1 MFSKRPLL
9 LVLLFVGATVGQILS
24 ETKPS
29 TDVTPE
35 SEKVE
40 RSKGE
45 VSTLLTSTAT
55 QDLQPAAS

>member
-9 LVLLFVGATVGQILS
+9 LVLLCVGATVGQILS